1 MRRKIV
7 SSLLCMMMMCTVC
20 TPTYADDSVTAT
32 TSSAATEVV
41 TTESTAEAATTTTEQ
56 KSVKKDNKKTKQTK
70 TKKSEK
76 EKKKTKTKKSKEKK
90 KDSKKDKEKKT
101 KKSNKKDSSFVQAA
115 PKKKITF
122 VVKKTQ
128 GQLEKLAKEKRDAA
142 AQIKIKRSEKKSYQ
156 KKLQLIQNFYDQW
169 TYGAFIGI
177 QTSSDQSLNNLN
189 DPADQMIQN
198 LEKDLNDQELQES
211 AMNYHFGLQ
220 DQKNILLMMDSQDS
234 FDLQPIIEKKKESYQ
249 SSTQEIDQTI
259 KDLKIS
265 IQVADHSMKLIEK
278 KKSIVFDPMDL
289 LKKSNLTKDKAKKI
303 LKGTALEDCSDYF
316 IECEEKYGV
325 NAIGIMA
332 IAVHESAWGTS
343 RRAQEDH
350 NLTGYGV
357 YSDSAKG
364 INAPSKEENLLMTA
378 KLLKESYLTK
388 SGSHYK
394 GTSLMAVNES
404 YCTSGDWAINVT
416 THAYTLMDRL

>member
-1 MRRKIV
+1 MRRKLV
-7 SSLLCMMMMCTVC
+7 SSLLCMMMMYTVC
-20 TPTYADDSVTAT
+20 TPAYADEAVTADTSVT
-32 TSSAATEVV
+32 TEVA
-41 TTESTAEAATTTTEQ
+41 TTESTTATVTTTAAQ
-56 KSVKKDNKKTKQTK
+56 KKVQKIDKKAKKTN
-70 TKKSEK
+70 TKK
-76 EKKKTKTKKSKEKK
+76 KKKKASKN
-90 KDSKKDKEKKT
+90 
-101 KKSNKKDSSFVQAA
+101 SNKKDSSFVQEA

-128 GQLEKLAKEKRDAA
+128 GQLEKLVKEKRAA
-142 AQIKIKRSEKKSYQ
+142 ADQIKEKKSEKKEYQ
-156 KKLQLIQNFYDQW
+156 EKLQKIQNFYTQW
-169 TYGAFIGI
+169 NYGSYIGI
-177 QTSSDQSLNNLN
+177 QTSSDQSLDNLN
-189 DPADQMIQN
+189 DPADQTIKQLADN
-198 LEKDLNDQELQES
+198 LNDTGLIQAS
-211 AMNYHFGLQ
+211 MNYHFGLQ
-220 DQKNILLMMDSQDS
+220 DQKNILIMMDSQDS
-234 FDLQPIIEKKKESYQ
+234 IDLQPIIEKKKESYQ
-249 SSTQEIDQTI
+249 SSIQSIDQKI
-259 KDLKIS
+259 RDLKTS
-265 IQVADHSMKLIEK
+265 IQVADHSMKLIEN
-278 KKSIVFDPMDL
+278 KKSIVFDPMNL

-325 NAIGIMA
+325 NAIGVMA

-378 KLLKESYLTK
+378 KLLKESYLTR

>member
-1 MRRKIV
+1 MRRKLV
-7 SSLLCMMMMCTVC
+7 SSLLCMMMMCTVW
-20 TPTYADDSVTAT
+20 TPAYADEAVTADTSVT
-32 TSSAATEVV
+32 TEVA
-41 TTESTAEAATTTTEQ
+41 TTESTTATVTTTAAQ
-56 KSVKKDNKKTKQTK
+56 KKVQKIDKKAKKTN
-70 TKKSEK
+70 TKK
-76 EKKKTKTKKSKEKK
+76 KKKKASKN
-90 KDSKKDKEKKT
+90 
-101 KKSNKKDSSFVQAA
+101 SNKKDSSFVQEA

-128 GQLEKLAKEKRDAA
+128 GQLEKLVKEKRAA
-142 AQIKIKRSEKKSYQ
+142 ADQIKEKKSEKKEYQ
-156 KKLQLIQNFYDQW
+156 EKLQKIQNFYTQW
-169 TYGAFIGI
+169 NYGSYIGI
-177 QTSSDQSLNNLN
+177 QTSSDQSLDNLN
-189 DPADQMIQN
+189 DPADQTIKQLADN
-198 LEKDLNDQELQES
+198 LNDTGLIQAS
-211 AMNYHFGLQ
+211 MNYHFGLQ
-220 DQKNILLMMDSQDS
+220 DQKNILIMMDSQDS
-234 FDLQPIIEKKKESYQ
+234 IDLQPIIEKKKESYQ
-249 SSTQEIDQTI
+249 SSIQSIDQKI
-259 KDLKIS
+259 RDLKTS
-265 IQVADHSMKLIEK
+265 IQVADHSMKLIEN
-278 KKSIVFDPMDL
+278 KKSIVFDPMNL

-325 NAIGIMA
+325 NAIGVMA

-378 KLLKESYLTK
+378 KLLKESYLTR

-416 THAYTLMDRL
+416 THAYTLMDRLWSY